1 MVLEMYSAG
10 KNVRV
15 QLLLI
20 SVAIMRGRGREGG
33 LGGGGG
39 GIRHVVIISRQTS
52 GT

>member
-33 LGGGGG
+33 VGEE
-39 GIRHVVIISRQTS
+39 VEYVMVIISRQTS
-52 GT
+52 GI